1 MAKREAERGWISLGR
16 SRRKLRRFHAD
27 LIDSREYMSR
37 LSMFSKANTHFS
49 FIGAL
54 HDEGRNRADLWL
66 ENNFHLSGARS
77 SCSLEQILV

>member
-1 MAKREAERGWISLGR
+1 
-16 SRRKLRRFHAD
+16 
-27 LIDSREYMSR
+27 MSR
-37 LSMFSKANTHFS
+37 LSTFSKANTHFS